1 MTCKEMRA
9 RWENAPQAAADI
21 RLDSSDF
28 SEHIASC
35 HACNRFVEEKRELA
49 EYLQMERDSAP
60 AIPVSLDVAVHNNF
74 RRYVSN
80 GSIPTGA
87 WRRTWL
93 HGTLGWAAPIAFAVV
108 VAYAGIMVLVSRQQG
123 WSGGEVAGQQQKI
136 APQVTSSARQEMAT
150 PPKRHRNKADRVIRP
165 VREPVTQAMQT
176 VAEIDEN
183 LPAKFQS
190 LMYCDQISCPGAMEV
205 IRMQFP
211 PPLLG
216 LAPRSGGANE
226 LISADVLVGQDGIAR
241 GIRVVE

>member
-1 MTCKEMRA
+1 
-9 RWENAPQAAADI
+9 
-21 RLDSSDF
+21 
-28 SEHIASC
+28 
-35 HACNRFVEEKRELA
+35 
-49 EYLQMERDSAP
+49 
-60 AIPVSLDVAVHNNF
+60 
-74 RRYVSN
+74 
-80 GSIPTGA
+80 
-87 WRRTWL
+87 
-93 HGTLGWAAPIAFAVV
+93 
-108 VAYAGIMVLVSRQQG
+108 
-123 WSGGEVAGQQQKI
+123 
-136 APQVTSSARQEMAT
+136 MAT

-216 LAPRSGGANE
+216 LAPRSGAANG

-241 GIRVVE
+241 GIRVIE